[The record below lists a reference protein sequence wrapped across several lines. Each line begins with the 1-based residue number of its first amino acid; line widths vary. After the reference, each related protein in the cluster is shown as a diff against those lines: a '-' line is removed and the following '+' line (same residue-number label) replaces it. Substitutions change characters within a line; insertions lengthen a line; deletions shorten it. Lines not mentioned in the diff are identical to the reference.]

1 MSYIQFLSEEYNFGF
16 VLFFFLPLETKL
28 LYFIL
33 ESIIC
38 AGS

>member
-16 VLFFFLPLETKL
+16 VLFFLPLETKL